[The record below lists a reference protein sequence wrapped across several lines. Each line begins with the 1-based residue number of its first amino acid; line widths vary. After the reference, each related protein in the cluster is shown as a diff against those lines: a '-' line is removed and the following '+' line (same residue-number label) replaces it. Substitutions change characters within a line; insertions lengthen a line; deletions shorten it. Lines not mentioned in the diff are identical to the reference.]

1 MDLLQTMNTQIFG
14 VTKGTV
20 KKVGGEEGKG
30 DEFNRV
36 QVELYGLGKIIM
48 NDVPVITNSAGKDF
62 GTVIIPKVGDT
73 VIVTFI
79 DGNLEDPLII
89 GCIPDKNNPPPY
101 KVDKDNGI
109 KLHKTESGMQIK
121 IEEGDKNSLITIS
134 GKEDNNKKSNF
145 VVFDDKNGLFTIS
158 SKDGNCFIKID
169 LNKGNINIKAKN
181 INLNSENQIQ
191 LSTTQG
197 GCTISSGKAMNMSGN
212 SVKVSSKS
220 SASVEATGQL
230 KLNGGTAS
238 VNSNGMLD
246 LKGSIVKI
254 G

>member
-20 KKVGGEEGKG
+20 KKVGGDKGKG
-30 DEFNRV
+30 DDYNRV
-36 QVELYGLGKIIM
+36 QVELYGLGKITL

-62 GTVIIPKVGDT
+62 GTVNIPKVGDT

-101 KVDKDNGI
+101 KVDKDNDI
-109 KLHKTESGMQIK
+109 KLHKTKSGMQIK
-121 IEEGDKNSLITIS
+121 IEEGKKNSSLTIS
-134 GKEDNNKKSNF
+134 GKEDNNKKSNS

-158 SKDGNCFIKID
+158 SKDGKHFIKID
-169 LNKGNINIKAKN
+169 LNKGSINIKAKN
-181 INLNSENQIQ
+181 INLDVETAINLKSANGDCVIKA
-191 LSTTQG
+191 
-197 GCTISSGKAMNMSGN
+197 GKGVAIEGN
-212 SVKVSSKS
+212 TVKVNSKS
-220 SASVEATGQL
+220 TAKFSASSSAQL
-230 KLNGGTAS
+230 TAAE
-238 VNSNGMLD
+238 VTVKANGMLN
-246 LKGSIVKI
+246 LNGSMVKI

>member
-1 MDLLQTMNTQIFG
+1 MDLLQTMNTQMFG
-14 VTKGTV
+14 VTKGIV
-20 KKVGGEEGKG
+20 KKVGGEKGKG

-36 QVELYGLGKIIM
+36 QVELYGLGGIIL

-79 DGNLEDPLII
+79 DDNLEDPLII

-101 KVDKDNGI
+101 KVDKDNDI
-109 KLHKTESGMQIK
+109 KLHKTESGIKIK
-121 IEEGDKNSLITIS
+121 IEEGKKNSLLTII

-158 SKDGNCFIKID
+158 SKDGKCYIKID
-169 LNKGNINIKAKN
+169 LNKGSISIKAKN
-181 INLNSENQIQ
+181 INLDAENQIQ

-197 GCTISSGKAMNMSGN
+197 GCTINSGKAMNISGN
-212 SVKVSSKS
+212 SVKISSKS
-220 SASVEATGQL
+220 TASVEATSNL
-230 KLNGGTAS
+230 K
-238 VNSNGMLD
+238 
-246 LKGSIVKI
+246 LKGSTTNVDSTGILNLKGNMVKI